1 MQRSQNSK
9 IAIANAFKDLL
20 DKKKFSDITVCLIC
34 EQANISRK
42 IFYKHFKDKF
52 DLVYFIFKEDF
63 KRDYYPE
70 EKNFSKLF
78 SCVIQYFYDNKKLY
92 KKLFSV
98 TAQNSFSET
107 FHSLLYQ
114 GLYNDK
120 YLLCFE
126 DEADRDFAVCFFTD
140 ALTISIRGWITNDNP
155 EPAEEYLL
163 KVKRLFMPVVN
174 SNIIDQKISK

>member
-9 IAIANAFKDLL
+9 IAIANAFKALL
-20 DKKKFSDITVCLIC
+20 DKKRFSDITVCLIC

-63 KRDYYPE
+63 KKDYYPE

-114 GLYNDK
+114 GLYTDR
-120 YLLCFE
+120 YLLCFDND
-126 DEADRDFAVCFFTD
+126 DERDFAVNFFTD
-140 ALTISIRGWITNDNP
+140 ALTISIRGWITKDTP
-155 EPAEEYLL
+155 ETAEEYLL
-163 KVKRLFMPVVN
+163 KIKKMFIPVVN
-174 SNIIDQKISK
+174 SNIIEQNVPK